1 MKTLL
6 PVILILIAILTVGI
20 AGDWIVDNVSISNR
34 LNQITATATN
44 TVMGALGIGTADPEA
59 QLHVVGPTRLEGRLN
74 MESNRVVNLARAV
87 DDGDAVSKAYID
99 NALANVPARGGIAM
113 GVYTNR

>member
-34 LNQITATATN
+34 LNQTAASATN
-44 TVMGALGIGTADPEA
+44 TVMGSLGIGTPIPEA
-59 QLHVVGPTRLEGRLN
+59 KLHVVGASKLEGPLDLS
-74 MESNRVVNLARAV
+74 SNRVVNLALPV
-87 DDGDAVSKAYID
+87 SDDDAVSKAYVT
-99 NALANVPARGGIAM
+99 ALLENVPPAGGISM
-113 GVYTNR
+113 GSYTNR